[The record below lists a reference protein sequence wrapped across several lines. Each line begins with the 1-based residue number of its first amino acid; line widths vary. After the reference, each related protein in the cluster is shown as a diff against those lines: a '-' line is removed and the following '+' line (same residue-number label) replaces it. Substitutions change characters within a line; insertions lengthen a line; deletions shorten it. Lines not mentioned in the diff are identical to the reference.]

1 MIWYRHLTKVS
12 WEPKKED
19 DSPFHGFFIKKVP
32 NLDDIAFSIMEGPYD
47 EDPLLMHRLRIKQY
61 LKDRFHL
68 NDEKISELIQ
78 QALTNGY
85 SQEF

>member
-1 MIWYRHLTKVS
+1 MILFKVNNPKLA

-19 DSPFHGFFIKKVP
+19 DPPFHGFFIKKVP
-32 NLDDIAFSIMEGPYD
+32 NLDHIFAVMEGPYD
-47 EDPLLMHRLRIKQY
+47 IDPSLIQVGFIREY